1 MENTR
6 NGSNRNLWD
15 AYSWTKEESE
25 ELILLYLEDYYRT
38 LKEEYLSEALQLAKD
53 EGVDM
58 EKMFH
63 RARARLH

>member
-6 NGSNRNLWD
+6 NGSNRNFIDNYPW
-15 AYSWTKEESE
+15 SKEESE

-58 EKMFH
+58 EKMFQ
-63 RARARLH
+63 RARSRLH